1 LSRGNSLSAFVLDG
15 FATLVFVVSMGN
27 SQDSGAVYLSLF
39 EKDQGAMGIP
49 EFKLLDCSLLNFF
62 GTRGRKR

>member
-1 LSRGNSLSAFVLDG
+1 MPPFLLML
-15 FATLVFVVSMGN
+15 MGN
-27 SQDSGAVYLSLF
+27 SHESGAVYLSLF

-49 EFKLLDCSLLNFF
+49 EFKLPDCSLLNFF